1 MEALVDDK
9 AKLWRDRIEAQR
21 ASGES
26 IRAWCLANHSREH
39 SFFWWRARLGLSPAR
54 RPSRRPAKPLAFAR
68 VVIEPSVGVAK
79 PPAAE
84 TLRLRLAGGRELIF
98 PPSMPVEQVAKLV
111 CAIEGQPSVFEATP

>member
-1 MEALVDDK
+1 MEATVNHDK
-9 AKLWRDRIEAQR
+9 AKIWRDRIEAQR

-26 IRAWCLANHSREH
+26 VRAWCLANNSREH
-39 SFFWWRARLGLSPAR
+39 SFFWWRAKLGLSPAR

-68 VVIEPSVGVAK
+68 VVVEPSVVVAK

-98 PPSMPVEQVAKLV
+98 PPSMPVEQVAKLGRV
-111 CAIEGQPSVFEATP
+111 IEASP

>member
-1 MEALVDDK
+1 MEATVNHDK
-9 AKLWRDRIEAQR
+9 AKIWRDRIEAQR

-26 IRAWCLANHSREH
+26 VRAWCLANNSREH
-39 SFFWWRARLGLSPAR
+39 SFFWWRAKLGLSPAR

-68 VVIEPSVGVAK
+68 VVVEPSVVVAK

-111 CAIEGQPSVFEATP
+111 RVIEASP